1 MDYNCNCFCYSTLQG
16 GMYVFQLFDN
26 YSASGQCLLTL
37 IFFECIAIG
46 WGYGKYDNVI
56 CMRKNAIS
64 SGQGI

>member
-1 MDYNCNCFCYSTLQG
+1 
-16 GMYVFQLFDN
+16 MYVFQLFDN
-26 YSASGQCLLTL
+26 YSASGLCLLTL